1 MQVKRRKLAGG
12 HWLGH
17 EDFDTPNDLLQ
28 KHVLLTPNAPS
39 DTMLW
44 GLNMSTKPI
53 RIHREVSIPIDVDL
67 NSSFCVSG
75 RTPFQDVDPNS
86 SLLVSS
92 GDCIQMDI
100 DSSHLTVKLDNFCT
114 TRETTMVKYHPLSVA
129 GLTLLC
135 IRLVPKCSFMGCRMQ
150 HI

>member
-12 HWLGH
+12 HWLGN

-86 SLLVSS
+86 SFIVSS

-100 DSSHLTVKLDNFCT
+100 DLSDLTLKLDHFRT
-114 TRETTMVKYHPLSVA
+114 TGKTAT
-129 GLTLLC
+129 
-135 IRLVPKCSFMGCRMQ
+135 I
-150 HI
+150 

>member
-28 KHVLLTPNAPS
+28 KHVLLTSNSSS

-53 RIHREVSIPIDVDL
+53 RIHREVPIPIEDIHPKSV
-67 NSSFCVSG
+67 FCVSD
-75 RTPFQDVDPNS
+75 RTPFQNVDPNS
-86 SLLVSS
+86 SFLVSS

-100 DSSHLTVKLDNFCT
+100 DSSHLTVKLDNFALQEK
-114 TRETTMVKYHPLSVA
+114 R
-129 GLTLLC
+129 
-135 IRLVPKCSFMGCRMQ
+135 RW
-150 HI
+150 